1 VNISVDIYLAKELMS
16 SYEDHNEILQS
27 SLSKLSHN
35 TDDMDLINTAFRS
48 MHTIKG
54 NASMLEVTPIVDYTH
69 EIEEVI
75 SAMRSGYFAPTPTL
89 CDLILTA
96 VDRLKD
102 LHNKYLFK
110 KEIAA
115 LPEKEIAQCFKAMAC
130 ARSSE
135 DVDKHCGELTSLFYP
150 TQHNENNDN
159 QDDSVLD
166 TLEISMV
173 GNHLDYLTLSEQ
185 QKEDLLFFRILA
197 QQVDAQNDFWE
208 KRTDL
213 LLYLA
218 IKANQLSEDKKIDL
232 TQLVAA
238 VYMHDSGM
246 AFVADNIVNKNNKLN
261 AMETR
266 KLQQHPVWSYNL
278 LKRMQGWDEAAQ
290 MALEHHERI
299 DGEGY
304 PNKLTG
310 DRLSEGAKLLAI
322 LDAYYAMTHLRADRS
337 HRRSIM
343 RAISEINAC
352 IDSQFCGY
360 WVGVF
365 NQVLRLE
372 VKAGNI

>member
-1 VNISVDIYLAKELMS
+1 VNVSVDIYLAKELMS
-16 SYEDHNEILQS
+16 SYEDHNEILQE

-35 TDDMDLINTAFRS
+35 TDDAELINTAFRS

-54 NASMLEVTPIVDYTH
+54 NAAMMEVTPIVDYTH

-75 SAMRSGYFAPTPTL
+75 SAMRSGYFTATPLL

-102 LHNKYLFK
+102 LHNKYLFNK
-110 KEIAA
+110 DITPI
-115 LPEKEIAQCFKAMAC
+115 PEKDIAQCFGDMAKA
-130 ARSSE
+130 RKSE
-135 DVDKHCGELTSLFYP
+135 EIEAHCLALRKLFYP
-150 TQHNENNDN
+150 DQNIEEESSQENSIID
-159 QDDSVLD
+159 QLD
-166 TLEISMV
+166 LSTV
-173 GNHLDYLTLSEQ
+173 GNHQDYLSLTEE

-197 QQVDAQNDFWE
+197 HQVDAQNHFWD

-213 LLYLA
+213 QLYLA
-218 IKANQLSEDKKIDL
+218 IKANELSEEKKIDL
-232 TQLVAA
+232 AQLVAA

-246 AFVADNIVNKNNKLN
+246 AFVADAIVNKNAKLN
-261 AMETR
+261 PMETR

-278 LKRMQGWDEAAQ
+278 LKRMQGWNEAAEIVVQ
-290 MALEHHERI
+290 HHERI

-304 PNKLTG
+304 PYQLTG
-310 DRLSEGAKLLAI
+310 DKLTEGAKLLAI

-352 IDSQFCGY
+352 IDTQFCGY